1 MRMLSANRIA
11 VAVVAGVVVLAWV
24 RPSLNASPPQIHPP
38 QPEMGGA
45 PKEDIDLPRIYFR
58 SPITPEAAKIWQK
71 LGQKITLKFENE
83 TPLRDFLKA
92 VREATTDKDTAEGVS
107 IYIDPVG
114 LMEAEKTLD
123 SPITINLAGV
133 RLATGLEL
141 ALKQLE
147 LAYSVHPDGLLVI
160 TSSRSADAQLQDPTG
175 LILDKLDALQKE
187 VAKLRLEMGASK
199 K

>member
-114 LMEAEKTLD
+114 LMEAEGSMRSSTTL
-123 SPITINLAGV
+123 
-133 RLATGLEL
+133 RFATTTLSRAPRPPREWKGCS
-141 ALKQLE
+141 ASIP
-147 LAYSVHPDGLLVI
+147 AA
-160 TSSRSADAQLQDPTG
+160 TSRRSRFGTT
-175 LILDKLDALQKE
+175 
-187 VAKLRLEMGASK
+187 
-199 K
+199 